1 LNGSPRA
8 AYIRELIFSRI
19 FSSSSLPAS
28 CRVWKHVVAKSREL
42 LELFRR
48 GMKGFIKEMIAETTS
63 MDAEKAASLTGS
75 IDGLYGYASDLHH
88 IVDNQGKVKE
98 DIYTGGKEDA
108 YMVYLISTSF
118 VNLLRRKFIALTAKM
133 NPRA

>member
-1 LNGSPRA
+1 MPSVFLP
-8 AYIRELIFSRI
+8 
-19 FSSSSLPAS
+19 SSSSFQAYLAS
-28 CRVWKHVVAKSREL
+28 VTLRA
-42 LELFRR
+42 RR
-48 GMKGFIKEMIAETTS
+48 DMKGFIKEMIAETTS

-75 IDGLYGYASDLHH
+75 IDGLYVYASDLHH

-118 VNLLRRKFIALTAKM
+118 ANLLRGKFITLTAKM